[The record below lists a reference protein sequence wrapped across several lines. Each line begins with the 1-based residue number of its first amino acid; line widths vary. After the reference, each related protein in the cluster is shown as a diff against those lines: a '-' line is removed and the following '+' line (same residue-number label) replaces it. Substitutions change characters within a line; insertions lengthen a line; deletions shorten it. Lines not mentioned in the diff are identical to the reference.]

1 MKSKIEVLI
10 LGIVC
15 IFCLCVVVNYNF
27 SKNIS
32 KNINNNTKPNNYKK
46 NNNGISM
53 MLEKTEGT
61 GDYEVSTLSSWP
73 TDDYTFNT
81 TLSKCANGG
90 ELSWDDKNKIVL
102 MSGNVSDKCYVYFDK
117 KIIDAVI
124 DNVVSTQEDSNVTVN
139 VLVTQGSGTI
149 VSYLYSINDGEYVES
164 NNSSYTFTNLS
175 SGSTYKISVKVKDSF
190 GRYSNVYSVT
200 VDVLSLI
207 NFNIENTSYKEV
219 EGMTWK
225 EWINSDYSNGEYTT
239 KACNGKV
246 DNIILIIR
254 KSDGYAV
261 VSIIEGKNARK
272 QAEVLSNVIKNDYS
286 YYAED
291 VSSIKCVIKR

>member
-10 LGIVC
+10 LCIVC
-15 IFCLCVVVNYNF
+15 IFCLCIVVNYNF

-32 KNINNNTKPNNYKK
+32 ENINNNTSPNNYKK
-46 NNNGISM
+46 NNDGISM

-73 TDDYTFNT
+73 TENYTFNT
-81 TLSKCANGG
+81 TLSKCVNGG

-139 VLVTQGSGTI
+139 VLATQGSGTI

-207 NFNIENTSYKEV
+207 NFNIESTSYKAV

-239 KACNGKV
+239 KVCSNMTG
-246 DNIILIIR
+246 DNNLIIR
-254 KSDGYAV
+254 KSDEHIVFSTTYG
-261 VSIIEGKNARK
+261 K
-272 QAEVLSNVIKNDYS
+272 QAEVLSNVIKKEILYKTADGSTFPCKN
-286 YYAED
+286 
-291 VSSIKCVIKR
+291 

>member
-124 DNVVSTQEDSNVTVN
+124 DNVISTQEDSNVTVN

-207 NFNIENTSYKEV
+207 NFNIENTSYKAV

-225 EWINSDYSNGEYTT
+225 EWINSDYSNGEYTS
-239 KACNGKV
+239 KV
-246 DNIILIIR
+246 CSNMIGDNNLIIR
-254 KSDGYAV
+254 KSDERIVFSTTY
-261 VSIIEGKNARK
+261 GKK
-272 QAEVLSNVIKNDYS
+272 AEVLSNVIKKEILYKTADGSTFPCKN
-286 YYAED
+286 
-291 VSSIKCVIKR
+291 

>member
-32 KNINNNTKPNNYKK
+32 ENINNNTKPNNYKK
-46 NNNGISM
+46 NNDGISM

-207 NFNIENTSYKEV
+207 NFNIENTSYKAV

-225 EWINSDYSNGEYTT
+225 EWINSDYSNGEYTS
-239 KACNGKV
+239 KV
-246 DNIILIIR
+246 CSNMIGDNNLIIR
-254 KSDGYAV
+254 KSDERIVFSTTY
-261 VSIIEGKNARK
+261 GKK
-272 QAEVLSNVIKNDYS
+272 AEVLSNVIKKDILYKTADGSTFPCKN
-286 YYAED
+286 
-291 VSSIKCVIKR
+291 

>member
-10 LGIVC
+10 LSIVC
-15 IFCLCVVVNYNF
+15 IFCLSVIVNYKF

-32 KNINNNTKPNNYKK
+32 ESINNNTKTNNYKI
-46 NNNGISM
+46 NNDRISM
-53 MLEKTEGT
+53 MLEKNIGT
-61 GDYEVSTLSSWP
+61 CDYEVSSLSSWP

-139 VLVTQGSGTI
+139 VLATQGSGTI

-175 SGSTYKISVKVKDSF
+175 SGLTYKISVKVKDSF

-200 VDVLSLI
+200 IDVLPLI
-207 NFNIENTSYKEV
+207 NFKIDSTSYKAV

-225 EWINSDYSNGEYTT
+225 EWINSDYSNGEYTS
-239 KACNGKV
+239 KV
-246 DNIILIIR
+246 CSNMTDDNTLIIR
-254 KSDGYAV
+254 KSDERV
-261 VSIIEGKNARK
+261 VFSTTYGK
-272 QAEVLSNVIKNDYS
+272 QAEVLSNVIKNEILYKTADGS
-286 YYAED
+286 T
-291 VSSIKCVIKR
+291 IPCKN

>member
-1 MKSKIEVLI
+1 MKSKIKVLI
-10 LGIVC
+10 LCIVC
-15 IFCLCVVVNYNF
+15 IFCLCIVVNYNF

-32 KNINNNTKPNNYKK
+32 ENINNNTNPNNYKK

-73 TDDYTFNT
+73 TENYTFNT
-81 TLSKCANGG
+81 TLSKCVNGG

-139 VLVTQGSGTI
+139 VLATQGSGTI

-207 NFNIENTSYKEV
+207 NFNIESTSYKAV

-239 KACNGKV
+239 KVCRNMTG
-246 DNIILIIR
+246 DNNLIIR
-254 KSDGYAV
+254 KSDEHIV
-261 VSIIEGKNARK
+261 FSTT
-272 QAEVLSNVIKNDYS
+272 
-286 YYAED
+286 
-291 VSSIKCVIKR
+291 

>member
-1 MKSKIEVLI
+1 MKSKIKVLI
-10 LGIVC
+10 LCIIC
-15 IFCLCVVVNYNF
+15 IFCLCIVVNYNF

-32 KNINNNTKPNNYKK
+32 ENINNNTSPNNYKK

-73 TDDYTFNT
+73 TENYTFNT
-81 TLSKCANGG
+81 TLSKCVNGG

-124 DNVVSTQEDSNVTVN
+124 DNVVSTQEDFNVTVN
-139 VLVTQGSGTI
+139 VLATQGSGTI

-207 NFNIENTSYKEV
+207 NFNIESTSYKAV

-239 KACNGKV
+239 KVCSNMTG
-246 DNIILIIR
+246 DNNLIIR
-254 KSDGYAV
+254 KSDEHIVFSTTYG
-261 VSIIEGKNARK
+261 K
-272 QAEVLSNVIKNDYS
+272 QAEVLSNVIKKEILYKTADGSTFPCKN
-286 YYAED
+286 
-291 VSSIKCVIKR
+291 

>member
-10 LGIVC
+10 LCIVC

-32 KNINNNTKPNNYKK
+32 ENINNNTNPNNYKK
-46 NNNGISM
+46 NNDRISM

-117 KIIDAVI
+117 KIIDAII

-139 VLVTQGSGTI
+139 VLATQGSGTI

-207 NFNIENTSYKEV
+207 NFNIESTSYKAV

-225 EWINSDYSNGEYTT
+225 EWINSDYSNGEYTS
-239 KACNGKV
+239 KV
-246 DNIILIIR
+246 CSNMTGDNNLIIR
-254 KSDGYAV
+254 KSDERIVFSTTY
-261 VSIIEGKNARK
+261 GKK
-272 QAEVLSNVIKNDYS
+272 AEVLSNVIKKDILYKTADGSTFPCKN
-286 YYAED
+286 
-291 VSSIKCVIKR
+291 

>member
-1 MKSKIEVLI
+1 
-10 LGIVC
+10 
-15 IFCLCVVVNYNF
+15 
-27 SKNIS
+27 
-32 KNINNNTKPNNYKK
+32 
-46 NNNGISM
+46 

-73 TDDYTFNT
+73 THDYTFNT

-117 KIIDAVI
+117 KIIDAII

-139 VLVTQGSGTI
+139 VLATQGSGTI

-207 NFNIENTSYKEV
+207 NFNIESTSYKAV

-225 EWINSDYSNGEYTT
+225 EWINSDYSNGEYTS
-239 KACNGKV
+239 KV
-246 DNIILIIR
+246 CSNMIGDNNLIIR
-254 KSDGYAV
+254 KSDEHIVFSTTYG
-261 VSIIEGKNARK
+261 K
-272 QAEVLSNVIKNDYS
+272 QAEVLSNVIKKEILYKTQDGSTFPCKN
-286 YYAED
+286 
-291 VSSIKCVIKR
+291 

>member
-10 LGIVC
+10 LCIVC
-15 IFCLCVVVNYNF
+15 IFCLCIVVNYNF

-32 KNINNNTKPNNYKK
+32 ENINNNTSPNNYKK

-73 TDDYTFNT
+73 TENYTFNT
-81 TLSKCANGG
+81 TLSKCVNGG

-124 DNVVSTQEDSNVTVN
+124 DNVVSTQEDFNVTVN
-139 VLVTQGSGTI
+139 VLATQGSGTI

-207 NFNIENTSYKEV
+207 NFNIESTSYKAV

-239 KACNGKV
+239 KVCSNMTG
-246 DNIILIIR
+246 DNNLIIR
-254 KSDGYAV
+254 KSDEHIVFSTTYG
-261 VSIIEGKNARK
+261 K
-272 QAEVLSNVIKNDYS
+272 QAEVLSNVIKKEILYKTADGSTFPCKN
-286 YYAED
+286 
-291 VSSIKCVIKR
+291 

>member
-10 LGIVC
+10 LCIVC

-32 KNINNNTKPNNYKK
+32 ENINNNTNPNNYKK
-46 NNNGISM
+46 NNDRISM

-117 KIIDAVI
+117 KIIDAII

-139 VLVTQGSGTI
+139 VLATQGSGTI

-207 NFNIENTSYKEV
+207 NFNIENTSYKAV

-239 KACNGKV
+239 KSCNGKV

>member
-10 LGIVC
+10 LCIVC

-32 KNINNNTKPNNYKK
+32 ENINNNTKPNNYKK
-46 NNNGISM
+46 NNDGISI

-73 TDDYTFNT
+73 TENYTFNT
-81 TLSKCANGG
+81 TLSKCVNGG

-207 NFNIENTSYKEV
+207 NFNIENTSYKAV

>member
-10 LGIVC
+10 LCIVC

-32 KNINNNTKPNNYKK
+32 ENINNNTNPNNYKK
-46 NNNGISM
+46 NNDRISM

-207 NFNIENTSYKEV
+207 NFNIENTSYKAV

-225 EWINSDYSNGEYTT
+225 EWINSDYSNGEYTS
-239 KACNGKV
+239 KV
-246 DNIILIIR
+246 CSNMIGDNNLIIR
-254 KSDGYAV
+254 KSDERIVFSTTY
-261 VSIIEGKNARK
+261 GKK
-272 QAEVLSNVIKNDYS
+272 AEVLSNVIKKEILYKTADGSTFPCKN
-286 YYAED
+286 
-291 VSSIKCVIKR
+291 